1 MHCKGAK
8 LTDACSSSL
17 KRAVV
22 VRAINLSQVVLQPYK
37 GHCVVFPV
45 SHPEGCLFIISNSM
59 ASKGD
64 CRINYS
70 RKEKKFPK
78 CFFPPQVSLTPQVLR
93 SLSSV
98 YSLLLWSRGWFFFNS
113 MGSFLWIIGASL
125 TMSPEIYRIS
135 QPSKTSYVSSQIVVK
150 VLRDI

>member
-78 CFFPPQVSLTPQVLR
+78 CFFPPRVSLSPQVCQVFILYYCG
-93 SLSSV
+93 LV
-98 YSLLLWSRGWFFFNS
+98 GDFFFNS